1 MGRQVNASNTCQV
14 IYPYSCGSVF
24 PEPVFTT
31 VHNILCHTPIISSI
45 IESLKRRFKI
55 INTEGCQ
62 LGEKKL
68 SVKQI

>member
-1 MGRQVNASNTCQV
+1 MGRQINASDTCQV

-45 IESLKRRFKI
+45 IESLIKEDSKSLVQKAV
-55 INTEGCQ
+55 N
-62 LGEKKL
+62 
-68 SVKQI
+68 